1 MSLKLYALLL
11 IGVVIGGCVGYG
23 GSLVYTP
30 PFLEDV
36 LPNNYKTLLDEIT
49 QLHLNLSSRHEALI
63 SELEDLQGE
72 YDDLDGDHQDLEEGY
87 STLSEALTGLTEEH
101 DALTVTLNETL
112 EEYDSLMMQYLIVTG
127 SAPLTPQPFSNDTIR
142 RDFAWVYGG
151 KTWAF
156 SLYIPEHLY
165 LYYGNKTRVPTEDYS
180 VYVTHPY
187 DDEYISTIL
196 EEFDEIVLEE
206 GYDENQRINLVVAF
220 IQSLPYTTDDVST
233 GFDEYPRYP
242 LETLVEGGG
251 DCEDTS
257 ILASALLDPMGFDV
271 VLISLPGHVA
281 VGVAV
286 DAHGTYWLH
295 EGTQYFYVET
305 TGEGWEIG
313 ELPEAHQ
320 GESAILYPL
329 LPVPVCTLSWTAST
343 LRHKVTLVA
352 NVKNL
357 GTAEARGIKLYA
369 FFEGEGGVIWN
380 PVESTL
386 FDLVVGEET
395 TIMLELDEPRDVHT
409 RLVVH
414 IVDPWGDVMD
424 ESHSVWY
431 DTD

>member
-1 MSLKLYALLL
+1 MSLKPYALLL
-11 IGVVIGGCVGYG
+11 VGVVIGGCVGYG
-23 GSLVYTP
+23 VSLVYTP

-36 LPNNYKTLLDEIT
+36 LPNNYKTMLDEIT
-49 QLHLNLSSRHEALI
+49 QLHLNLSSRHEAMT
-63 SELEDLQGE
+63 SEFEDLWGE
-72 YDDLDGDHQDLEEGY
+72 YDDLDGDHQDLEEDY
-87 STLSEALTGLTEEH
+87 SALSEALVGLTEEH

-112 EEYDSLMMQYLIVTG
+112 EEYDSLLMQYLIVTG
-127 SAPLTPQPFSNDTIR
+127 SAPLTPQPLSNDTIR

-165 LYYGNKTRVPTEDYS
+165 IYYGNKTRVPTEDYS

-187 DDEYISTIL
+187 DDEYLSTIL

-220 IQSLPYTTDDVST
+220 IQSLPYATDDVST
-233 GFDEYPRYP
+233 AFDEYPRYP

-257 ILASALLDPMGFDV
+257 ILASALLDPLGFDV

-286 DAHGTYWLH
+286 DAYGAYWLH

-320 GESAILYPL
+320 GESAIIYPL

-343 LRHKVTLVA
+343 LGHKVTIVA
-352 NVKNL
+352 DVQNL
-357 GTAEARGIKLYA
+357 GTAEARGVKLYV
-369 FFEGEGGVIWN
+369 FFEEEGDVIWN

-386 FDLVVGEET
+386 FDLAVGEAT
-395 TIMLELDEPRDVHT
+395 TIMLELDEPRNVHT

-414 IVDPWGDVMD
+414 VLDPWGDVMD